1 MASATRPGTPA
12 QTTSL
17 SGTNTGPY
25 TSTSISSSIE
35 PLSTN
40 STENPNPLNPKSA
53 HPISQSSFANT
64 GFTAFSPKTS
74 KQGPSPL
81 YSPPVL
87 TGAAA
92 LADERRRREQ
102 AAREHSSPGSS
113 PNPAAVALTAL
124 IGGAGSGMSTL
135 KDTPTATTKLSE
147 PVKKVAEAMSIPD
160 PMSVDVDRTSPAS
173 LSSFDS
179 TSSSAA
185 LTATADVG
193 SAAGGITA
201 EPASITE
208 GSSYPGISTGNLS
221 VAGGDT
227 SNKAFTFPGPAPPDQ
242 GSSSSARGMS
252 LPMSG
257 YAQNRPKSP
266 STKRHKCPYCSTDF
280 TRHHNLKS
288 HLLTHS
294 QEKPYVCETCQARF
308 RRLHDL
314 KRHTKLHTGER
325 PHTCPKCGRRFAR
338 GDALARHNKG
348 QGGCAGRR
356 ASFGDDGGDESVNGG
371 TYEGGEDDDD
381 DEQMADDGR
390 RVSEPSSKRH
400 KTNMQAPSEPYRQH
414 SSTYPPVASRVLGS
428 NVRGMYP
435 PGSSQGDSS
444 AATSPRD
451 MSSNLSPKGPGSS
464 ISSIQFNTPGVP
476 SLFAPGGMTESPNP
490 LSPGQ
495 QEQHRLG
502 VNETTSLHH
511 GRSPSLNQQVLQSQ
525 YGRGVGRGTPP
536 VPAGVAG
543 PPPQQTG
550 NTNAPH
556 LPSLP
561 GLAPQ
566 PSSLGV
572 PPPSH
577 PPPGASMLHQQLTNP
592 GTTSNPGSHS
602 SHDRNSSSGSM
613 RDYLGSQPHD
623 IWTYVRNLEGRFSR
637 MQDEYE
643 LRISRLQE
651 EVISL
656 RGQISHPR

>member
-1 MASATRPGTPA
+1 MASPTRPGTPA
-12 QTTSL
+12 HTTPL

-25 TSTSISSSIE
+25 TPTSIASSRE
-35 PLSTN
+35 PLSTK
-40 STENPNPLNPKSA
+40 STENPDLLNPKSA
-53 HPISQSSFANT
+53 HPNSQSSFADT
-64 GFTAFSPKTS
+64 GFTALSPKTS
-74 KQGPSPL
+74 KQGSSPL

-92 LADERRRREQ
+92 LADERRRRER
-102 AAREHSSPGSS
+102 AAREHSSPASS

-147 PVKKVAEAMSIPD
+147 PIKKLAEAISISD
-160 PMSVDVDRTSPAS
+160 PMSVDVVRTSPAS
-173 LSSFDS
+173 LSSFDG
-179 TSSSAA
+179 TSASAA

-193 SAAGGITA
+193 STAGGLTA
-201 EPASITE
+201 EPASMTE
-208 GSSYPGISTGNLS
+208 GSSYSGISSGTPS
-221 VAGGDT
+221 AAGGDT

-242 GSSSSARGMS
+242 
-252 LPMSG
+252 
-257 YAQNRPKSP
+257 
-266 STKRHKCPYCSTDF
+266 DF

-356 ASFGDDGGDESVNGG
+356 ASFGDDGGDESMNGVA
-371 TYEGGEDDDD
+371 YEGGEDDDD

-400 KTNMQAPSEPYRQH
+400 KTHMEAPPEPYRQH

-464 ISSIQFNTPGVP
+464 TSSIQFNTPGVP
-476 SLFAPGGMTESPNP
+476 SLFAQGGMTESPKP

-502 VNETTSLHH
+502 INEATSLHH

-525 YGRGVGRGTPP
+525 YGRGVGRGMPS

-566 PSSLGV
+566 PSSRGV
-572 PPPSH
+572 PPPSY
-577 PPPGASMLHQQLTNP
+577 PPPGPSMLHQQLTNP
-592 GTTSNPGSHS
+592 ATTSNPGSHS
-602 SHDRNSSSGSM
+602 SHDHNSSSGSM
-613 RDYLGSQPHD
+613 RDYLGSQPND